1 METGFG
7 SSTISKTQKYLEK
20 MGIGKEKKAPR
31 WNGENRMD
39 DHYAENVWVPLR
51 EAIQMVLV
59 KKDCILADDDDDDAT
74 TLDDSFDNMYK
85 TAYTMVND
93 NYGKSLYVGV
103 KEVITDHLEE
113 EVLPAVLEGL
123 NNNFLQTVN
132 SAWEDHKASLEM
144 IRDILLYLDRCMGM
158 SAVIDFHNYFSSG
171 PMCTRTASRASTI
184 WALSCSDRL

>member
-1 METGFG
+1 MGETEQIKHFPRGRFPLDRKCEECGFHTVEAGFG
-7 SSTISKTQKYLEK
+7 SATISKTQKYLQK

-59 KKDCILADDDDDDAT
+59 KKDCILVDDDDDAT

-113 EVLPAVLEGL
+113 EVLPAVLESL

-144 IRDILLYLDRCMGM
+144 IRDILLYLDRWECQQ
-158 SAVIDFHNYFSSG
+158 
-171 PMCTRTASRASTI
+171 
-184 WALSCSDRL
+184 